1 MKILGQE
8 NSARLDS
15 EYAPKGTIDN
25 LYAGIGVIF
34 FYLKKLRFCSYRAKH
49 QSYLFD
55 VIGNYSRTSKIIL
68 QTISPYKGMGLSVH
82 SC

>member
-25 LYAGIGVIF
+25 LYASLGVIF
-34 FYLKKLRFCSYRAKH
+34 FLIKET
-49 QSYLFD
+49 Q
-55 VIGNYSRTSKIIL
+55 IL
-68 QTISPYKGMGLSVH
+68 
-82 SC
+82 

>member
-25 LYAGIGVIF
+25 LYASIGVIF
-34 FYLKKLRFCSYRAKH
+34 FFLTKEA
-49 QSYLFD
+49 Q
-55 VIGNYSRTSKIIL
+55 IL
-68 QTISPYKGMGLSVH
+68 
-82 SC
+82 